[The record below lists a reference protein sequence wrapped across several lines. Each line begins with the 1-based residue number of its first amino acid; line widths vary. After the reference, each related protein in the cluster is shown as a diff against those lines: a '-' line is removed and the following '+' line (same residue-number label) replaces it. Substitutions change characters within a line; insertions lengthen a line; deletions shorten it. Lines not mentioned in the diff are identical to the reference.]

1 LTAPVSPDIAAVRAR
16 AWALK
21 DAVYAAWHQAPGT
34 AEARAA
40 ELRALANDAAA
51 GADDAEIQALADWAE
66 GVGALAAGRLEPALA
81 RLRAAQQRFDALAQ
95 PHHAAQTRVP
105 CMVAL
110 AMLGRDDEAQAC
122 GEAAALAFEAQGD
135 LRSAAKVEMNRG
147 MMLLRQDRHAEAQAR
162 FHRASV
168 AFARAG
174 DREWSVAAD
183 LNLANTLLWQHRF
196 AEAQQTFERVRQRAA
211 DPGFPVLDAQARL
224 GLGRVHLH
232 CGRWREALALL
243 LEAVEAF
250 DACEAAPH
258 QRLEARTWLADAYLG
273 VDLLEEAAQAYAEVM
288 TSAREHQ
295 LPVEEAWATLQW
307 AQVQLRQGRPAEA
320 RPAVERARVLYED
333 TGNAPCVALCDLLQ
347 ARLLAAQQAWAPAV
361 ERAAQAEASLREAN
375 VPPWWMEARIVH
387 AQAAAAIEPAAE
399 GAARWAGIVADAE
412 ALSLVPL
419 QRAALAGWGQAL
431 AATGQTARARAV
443 LTQALERSEEAGAL
457 AQDDEL
463 ASGLLADAA
472 SAHDALV
479 TLGLQSGQSVQVWQ
493 DIERGS
499 ARALR
504 WSLRAGP
511 AGGTEAGEPG
521 HRLHALRDRWRRAL
535 GEGEAARAPEVARE
549 IQTLER
555 EILEAQRALRLSAVP
570 RSSEQPTDLA
580 GALDLIEAQAAR
592 LSRHQAVLQWH
603 RSGDRVVA
611 CVVDARGVRHRA
623 WSVPELD
630 DRLRGLRFQIDVFR
644 HGSQRLAA
652 HDALLKARVQH
663 QAQALHD
670 ALWAPLAPWLD
681 DTIEELVVVPHR
693 ELHYVPFAALHD
705 GQGWLVRR
713 HALRYAA
720 SAESALAALQ
730 ATPSAAGMGHAPL
743 LLAAGGDGLPHAA
756 LELDGVAQAWRSG
769 GLASALCRDPATTDD
784 WKALSPGASLLHV
797 ACHAQFR
804 ADNPVF
810 SHLQLHDA
818 PLTLAEIA
826 QGRLRAD
833 LVVLSACDSGVS
845 RIRPGNE
852 LLGLVRAFGL
862 AGARSVIASHWP
874 VDDAATARLMVALHQ
889 GLAAG
894 RSPSQALSVAQRAA
908 AAEGAHPFSWAAFAL
923 HEVRP
928 GDGAMA
934 SNG

>member
-1 LTAPVSPDIAAVRAR
+1 MTAPVSPDVAAARAQ

-34 AEARAA
+34 AETLAA
-40 ELRALANDAAA
+40 ELRALAGGASA
-51 GADDAEIQALADWAE
+51 GADDAEVQALADWAE

-147 MMLLRQDRHAEAQAR
+147 MMLLRQDRHAEAQVR
-162 FHRASV
+162 FHSASV

-232 CGRWREALALL
+232 CGRWREALTLL
-243 LEAVEAF
+243 LQAVEAF

-288 TSAREHQ
+288 ASAREHQ

-333 TGNAPCVALCDLLQ
+333 TGNVPCVALCDLLE

-361 ERAAQAEASLREAN
+361 EQAARAEASLRDAN
-375 VPPWWMEARIVH
+375 VPPWWMEARIAH
-387 AQAAAAIEPAAE
+387 AQAAAAIEPAADA
-399 GAARWAGIVADAE
+399 AARWAGIVADAD
-412 ALSLVPL
+412 ALSLAPL
-419 QRAALAGWGQAL
+419 HRAALAGWGQAL
-431 AATGQTARARAV
+431 AATGETDRARAV
-443 LTQALERSEEAGAL
+443 LTQALERSEKAGAL

-463 ASGLLADAA
+463 ASGLLADVA

-479 TLGLQSGQSVQVWQ
+479 ALALQAGHSEQVWQ
-493 DIERGS
+493 DVERGS

-504 WSLRAGP
+504 WSLRAQP
-511 AGGTEAGEPG
+511 AGGAEAGDAS

-535 GEGEAARAPEVARE
+535 GEGEADRAPGVARE

-555 EILEAQRALRLSAVP
+555 DILEAQRALRLSAV
-570 RSSEQPTDLA
+570 RRPTAREA
-580 GALDLIEAQAAR
+580 GPSGAPDRIA
-592 LSRHQAVLQWH
+592 SQAVGLRPGQALLQWH

-611 CVVDARGVRHRA
+611 CVVDARSVRHHA
-623 WSVPELD
+623 WTVPDLD
-630 DRLRGLRFQIDVFR
+630 ERLRGLRFQLDVFR
-644 HGSQRLAA
+644 HGAQRLAA
-652 HDALLKARVQH
+652 HAALLKARVQQ
-663 QAQALHD
+663 QARALHD
-670 ALWAPLAPWLD
+670 VLWAPVRPWLED
-681 DTIEELVVVPHR
+681 AVELVIVPHR

-705 GQGWLVRR
+705 GSSWLVQH

-720 SAESALAALQ
+720 SAEAALAALQ
-730 ATPSAAGMGHAPL
+730 AAPQPDAMGQAPVV
-743 LLAAGGDGLPHAA
+743 LAAGGAALPHAA
-756 LELDGVAQAWRSG
+756 LELEGVAEAWSRQG
-769 GLASALCRDPATTDD
+769 APLPATHASATRDHWLAHAPR
-784 WKALSPGASLLHV
+784 ASMLHL
-797 ACHAQFR
+797 ACHGQFR
-804 ADNPVF
+804 ADNPAF

-818 PLTLAEIA
+818 PLTLEEIA
-826 QGRLRAD
+826 QGRLQAD

-862 AGARSVIASHWP
+862 AGARAVIASHWP
-874 VDDAATARLMVALHQ
+874 VDDAATAGLMVELHRR
-889 GLAAG
+889 LAAG
-894 RSPSQALSVAQRAA
+894 HPPSLALSHAQRAA
-908 AAEGAHPFSWAAFAL
+908 AAQGAHPFAWAAFAL

-928 GDGAMA
+928 GEGPTAA
-934 SNG
+934 SG